1 MATTGCPGREYLKG
15 MEEGTL
21 TEAQI
26 ADYQVPG
33 PFSFIG
39 YLKYILEGSTWGD
52 QGLLTLISMM
62 WQVTITI
69 VNAEDLSQIKI
80 RHQRP
85 LDQVNLVVVLAQ
97 RCHYLGTCKYDFC
110 SLFLKSAVWC
120 EYGSVQCEPSSI
132 ECENGRTLL
141 LLISTSEGS
150 VLVSANIVLYG
161 ARMVLYGARMVLY
174 GVSLVS
180 IRFCLSVIAGRKSY
194 TTGVTAE
201 EAEELYEG
209 LGMQET

>member
-1 MATTGCPGREYLKG
+1 MVKNHAFCSDLLQNVIRFEYGHHRLSKKEYLKG
-15 MEEGTL
+15 MKEGTL

-85 LDQVNLVVVLAQ
+85 LDQVSLVVVLAQ

-110 SLFLKSAVWC
+110 FLFLSSSVQARC
-120 EYGSVQCEPSSI
+120 GYGSV
-132 ECENGRTLL
+132 
-141 LLISTSEGS
+141 
-150 VLVSANIVLYG
+150 
-161 ARMVLYGARMVLY
+161 
-174 GVSLVS
+174 
-180 IRFCLSVIAGRKSY
+180 
-194 TTGVTAE
+194 
-201 EAEELYEG
+201 
-209 LGMQET
+209 